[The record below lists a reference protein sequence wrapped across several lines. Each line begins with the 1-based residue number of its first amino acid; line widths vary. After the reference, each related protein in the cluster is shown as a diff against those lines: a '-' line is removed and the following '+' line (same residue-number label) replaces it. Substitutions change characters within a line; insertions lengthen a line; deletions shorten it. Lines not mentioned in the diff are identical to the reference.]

1 MKTLSGFAT
10 VWLIGAAAAATALA
24 QGSGQPAAANTSPMK
39 PVVGEPTMDTL
50 SFYDANALRV
60 ESHGQEVR
68 IYRGIKGPQI
78 AQTGVFR
85 SFDLAKI
92 VAPSENAVR
101 EAQEFSRHYGPGSV
115 ATIVGGFILGIA
127 FAFDLNSDS
136 NWAIAT
142 GEVGGAALALY
153 GARRLNL
160 SYSALSKSVW
170 WYNRDL
176 KK

>member
-1 MKTLSGFAT
+1 MLKFFGY
-10 VWLIGAAAAATALA
+10 AALLTCSVALPARSLA
-24 QGSGQPAAANTSPMK
+24 QTSNRAASANTASAIAP
-39 PVVGEPTMDTL
+39 PHPPSDTVGY
-50 SFYDANALRV
+50 YDANALRV
-60 ESHGQEVR
+60 EARGQEVR
-68 IYRGIKGPQI
+68 IYRGITGPII

-85 SFDLAKI
+85 SFDLTRI
-92 VAPSENAVR
+92 VSPSENAMR
-101 EAQEFSRHYGPGSV
+101 EAREFNRNYGPGMF
-115 ATIVGGFILGIA
+115 ATATGGFILGVA
-127 FAFDLNSDS
+127 FLFDLNSDP

-142 GEVGGAALALY
+142 GELGGAAVALY